1 MSCVAARRPNP
12 PQSLI
17 MADSFHS
24 LTYHLIWSTKDRLPW
39 FSEEI
44 QPRIW
49 EYIAGIALQKR
60 MVPLCVG
67 GYQDHVHVLLRL
79 PPNLDV
85 SKAVQLLKGP
95 SSKWIHAT
103 FPKMSTFEW
112 QDGYGAFTVSKSQ
125 TSEVFDYIK
134 KQREHHRVKT
144 FQEEYIEFLTRHEI
158 EWNPEYVWG

>member
-1 MSCVAARRPNP
+1 
-12 PQSLI
+12 